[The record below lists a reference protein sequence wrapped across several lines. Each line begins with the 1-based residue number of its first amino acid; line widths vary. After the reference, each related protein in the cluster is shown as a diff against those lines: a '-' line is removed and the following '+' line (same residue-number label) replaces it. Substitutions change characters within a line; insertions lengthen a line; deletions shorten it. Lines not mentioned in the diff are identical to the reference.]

1 MRTAAEAAQASH
13 RQASNFL
20 LVGAGRSTTG
30 HPLAVMGPQLGY
42 YYPEI
47 FDELDLHGGGIDVR
61 GGSPP
66 VSPYVLIGRGK
77 DFAWS
82 LTSASNDNTDQF
94 LEQLC
99 NPDGSQPTRASDHYM
114 YRGRCL
120 AMTTFD
126 AGLLK
131 GSGGNPD
138 RELVFKQTVHGP
150 VSGTVTVGGRPYAV
164 SKDRATR
171 GREPAGLLAMAD
183 LDSNKVRNPQTFFAA
198 VNQFETT
205 FNWPYIDNR
214 NVAYFSS
221 GRLPVRAPGTDPS
234 LPTLGTGQYD
244 WRGFLTRDQH
254 PHAVVPRSGVLLNW
268 NGKPAPG
275 WGAADNNWDLGS
287 VQRVQLFRGFKR
299 RNRLQDVASIMNRAA
314 TQDFRAI
321 QIWPTIRRVLNTGAP
336 PDALTGQA
344 AALVDAWRA
353 RGASRLD
360 RDLDGKIDDP
370 GAAVMD
376 AAFPGLALAVLDPA
390 LGPLAEPGG
399 LYATMHKPD
408 NFPSSSGSSFGD
420 GWYEY
425 VDKDL
430 RTLLGDR
437 VQGRFSRRYCGNGDR
452 AACATALWAALKSAA
467 SGLAAQQGAD
477 PNQWR
482 ADATKERIKFIPGL
496 IPNTMRWTNR
506 STFQQA
512 IEFGGHR

>member
-1 MRTAAEAAQASH
+1 M
-13 RQASNFL
+13 
-20 LVGAGRSTTG
+20 
-30 HPLAVMGPQLGY
+30 
-42 YYPEI
+42 
-47 FDELDLHGGGIDVR
+47 
-61 GGSPP
+61 
-66 VSPYVLIGRGK
+66 
-77 DFAWS
+77 
-82 LTSASNDNTDQF
+82 
-94 LEQLC
+94 
-99 NPDGSQPTRASDHYM
+99 
-114 YRGRCL
+114 
-120 AMTTFD
+120 
-126 AGLLK
+126 
-131 GSGGNPD
+131 
-138 RELVFKQTVHGP
+138 HGP

-183 LDSNKVRNPQTFFAA
+183 LDSNNVRNPQTFFAA

-254 PHAVVPRSGVLLNW
+254 PHAVVSRSGVLLNW

-321 QIWPTIRRVLNTGAP
+321 QIWPTIRRVLNTAAP

-360 RDLDGKIDDP
+360 RDLDGRIDDP

-452 AACATALWAALKSAA
+452 AACATALWAALRSAA

-477 PNQWR
+477 PNQWH